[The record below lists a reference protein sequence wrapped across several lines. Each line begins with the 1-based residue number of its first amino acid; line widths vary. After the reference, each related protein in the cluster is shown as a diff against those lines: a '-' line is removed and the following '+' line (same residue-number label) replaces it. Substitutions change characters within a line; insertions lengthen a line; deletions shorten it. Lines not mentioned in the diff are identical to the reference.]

1 MNRLFSLTLAFSFL
15 VTISFSQSL
24 TPLWSSDTTLKV
36 PESVLLDVKNQ
47 RLYVSNIDGTGPWD
61 KDGKGSISLLTLS
74 GKILNPSWVKG
85 LNAPKGMALYKDF
98 LLVADVDS
106 VVIIDYIK
114 AQILKKVYVEG
125 ATGLN
130 DITTDKSGNMYVSD
144 SRNKKIFYIDA
155 SKLEV
160 ANYLI
165 EGLESPNGVLYVD
178 KTLFIVDAGKFYKV
192 DKDKNKTLISEGF
205 DGGSDGIEQ
214 VDENTFLISCWV
226 GTIWL
231 AKLNGEKK
239 MILDT
244 RIDKINAADIGY
256 DSKNKIVYVPTFW
269 KNNVMAYQLK

>member
-15 VTISFSQSL
+15 VTISFSQAL
-24 TPLWSSDTTLKV
+24 TSLWSSDTTLKV

>member
-1 MNRLFSLTLAFSFL
+1 MNRLFALTIAFSFL
-15 VTISFSQSL
+15 VAVSFSQTL
-24 TPLWSSDTTLKV
+24 TSLWSSDTTLKV

-47 RLYVSNIDGTGPWD
+47 RLYVSNIEGTGPWD

-74 GKILNPSWVKG
+74 GKILNHSWVKG
-85 LNAPKGMALYKDF
+85 LNAPKGMAMFKDF

-106 VVIIDYIK
+106 VVIIDYAK

-130 DITTDKSGNMYVSD
+130 DITTDKNGNMYISD

-155 SKLEV
+155 AKLNV
-160 ANYLI
+160 KNYLI

-178 KTLFIVDAGKFYKV
+178 KTLYIVDAGKFYKI
-192 DKDKNKTLISEGF
+192 DKDKNKILISEGF

-214 VDENTFLISCWV
+214 VDDNTFLISCWV

-239 MILDT
+239 LMLDT
-244 RIDKINAADIGY
+244 RSDKINAADIGY

-269 KNNVMAYQLK
+269 ENNVTAYQLK

>member
-15 VTISFSQSL
+15 VTISFSQVL

-178 KTLFIVDAGKFYKV
+178 KTLYIVDAGKFYKV

-214 VDENTFLISCWV
+214 VDENTFLISCGV
-226 GTIWL
+226 GKIWL

-239 MILDT
+239 MLLDT

>member
-15 VTISFSQSL
+15 VTISFSQVL

-178 KTLFIVDAGKFYKV
+178 KTLYIVDAGKFYKV

-239 MILDT
+239 MLLDT

>member
-1 MNRLFSLTLAFSFL
+1 MNRFFSLTLAFSFL
-15 VTISFSQSL
+15 VTISFSQAL

-98 LLVADVDS
+98 LLVADIDS

-214 VDENTFLISCWV
+214 VDEHTFLISCWV

>member
-15 VTISFSQSL
+15 VTISFSQVL

-178 KTLFIVDAGKFYKV
+178 KTLYIVDAGKFYKV

-205 DGGSDGIEQ
+205 DGG
-214 VDENTFLISCWV
+214 
-226 GTIWL
+226 
-231 AKLNGEKK
+231 
-239 MILDT
+239 
-244 RIDKINAADIGY
+244 
-256 DSKNKIVYVPTFW
+256 
-269 KNNVMAYQLK
+269 